1 MALRKIFCPFCGQAT
16 QVNDEKAF
24 CFCLECGSK
33 IELKPVKT
41 VHKAEAQ
48 AAQGPGQL
56 FPSQDQGIQN
66 SAGTEHSFI
75 DEKLKD
81 VEFYYSLSVDKKE
94 DLNLQEEPFYF
105 LKAQDLLVDLS
116 QQYSDDYRVWWELCK
131 PLDFHSP
138 LSGADLYGRLTFNES
153 YFNKALDLA
162 PLDKKKDLIDAHDK
176 YLSDKRSMVLKQ
188 EQKRRETELEKEKE
202 KAEAERRQRE
212 EQEKKQLEIQKQQQ
226 ERKLQEQKAQEE
238 QAKLREQGIQQSAA
252 VWAALANKDYSIID
266 ASFFQ
271 FAADGNQTI
280 IGIFRVV
287 SNVLYLMSFRIDAN
301 KNNAL
306 LRDQTIAIK
315 FDADGAAY
323 KFDNKPVRIKG
334 MAPPNDMIH
343 IVNNGMGGYLVND
356 MPLNHDIDYV
366 NNIMKNSKK
375 PLISFN
381 KTFL

>member
-16 QVNDEKAF
+16 QVNDDKAF

-33 IELKPVKT
+33 IELQPVKT
-41 VHKAEAQ
+41 VYQAEAQ
-48 AAQGPGQL
+48 EAQKSAQSLPI
-56 FPSQDQGIQN
+56 QDNEVQN
-66 SAGTEHSFI
+66 TTGTGNPFI
-75 DEKLKD
+75 DEKLKEA
-81 VEFYYSLSVDKKE
+81 EFYYSLSVDKKE
-94 DLNLQEEPFYF
+94 DINLQDEPVYF

-116 QQYSDDYRVWWELCK
+116 QQYPNDYRVWWELCK

-138 LSGADLYGRLTFNES
+138 LSGADVYGRLTFNEN

-162 PLDKKKDLIDAHDK
+162 ALDKKKELIDAHDQ
-176 YLSDKRSMVLKQ
+176 YLSDKRSAILEMK
-188 EQKRRETELEKEKE
+188 QKRKAADLERE
-202 KAEAERRQRE
+202 KARAEEERRQRE
-212 EQEKKQLEIQKQQQ
+212 EQERQQLEIQKQQQ
-226 ERKLQEQKAQEE
+226 ERALQAQKEQERQKE
-238 QAKLREQGIQQSAA
+238 LRQQGIQQSAA
-252 VWAALANKDYSIID
+252 VWEALARKDYSSID

-306 LRDQTIAIK
+306 LRDQTITIR
-315 FDADGAAY
+315 FDGNGVAH

-334 MAPPNDMIH
+334 MVPPNDMIH
-343 IVNNGMGGYLVND
+343 IVDNGMGGYSVND
-356 MPLNHDIDYV
+356 MPLNHDIEYV